1 MGLSSPPSPGTKQ
14 ILVNDLTKNAKIRSI
29 AAYYHKLDEN
39 SRIKRKLFGG
49 IEAEMFYSECESDEK
64 SLRMCTSTIGGLKF
78 AFDTWTTYFVSNQV
92 ILQTYLVDEIF
103 RNVVVDDYL
112 FVDAMCGIGS
122 FTVPFVDRAVEK
134 ELSFNLLANDL
145 NPEAIKYLLQ
155 NLTTNISKSAI
166 VSGSRQFP
174 IGSTIQDAETLIR
187 KMCYKSKKTVWVI
200 LAGIPGKTEEELLPM
215 FFDRELYAK
224 VGKVVVTVTS
234 QRRRI
239 VRKVLERASREW
251 SSDVGYKFD
260 EPIKH
265 VCVNKEKIECHTIT
279 FTLN

>member
-103 RNVVVDDYL
+103 RNVFVDDYL
-112 FVDAMCGIGS
+112 FVDAMCGVGS

-134 ELSFNLLANDL
+134 ELSFNLQGGFLKKMTKMVKKHKITFFSKFPCGKKAN
-145 NPEAIKYLLQ
+145 KGQ
-155 NLTTNISKSAI
+155 NINTNKIF
-166 VSGSRQFP
+166 SGS
-174 IGSTIQDAETLIR
+174 
-187 KMCYKSKKTVWVI
+187 
-200 LAGIPGKTEEELLPM
+200 
-215 FFDRELYAK
+215 
-224 VGKVVVTVTS
+224 
-234 QRRRI
+234 
-239 VRKVLERASREW
+239 
-251 SSDVGYKFD
+251 SSLRF
-260 EPIKH
+260 
-265 VCVNKEKIECHTIT
+265 
-279 FTLN
+279 